1 MKSTI
6 LTRVIIIIVLLIG
19 SLYLLYPTIKYATL
33 SPAEKKQMEL
43 SDPKS
48 FMELK
53 SKSINLG
60 LDLQG
65 GMHVILEVDIQ
76 KLIDNL
82 AKNKNDVFVAALNE
96 TAKEVATSDEDF
108 VTVLNTKLKEKGSN
122 SIRFFSSSENR
133 TEEDVIEYLHT
144 QSKEAVQR
152 SLEIL
157 RNRVDEFGV
166 TEPIIQMQGDHR
178 IILEL
183 AGVSDPGRV
192 RKLIG
197 KTALLEFQLLK
208 DNMVTAQVAEKISNY
223 INSRVSPSDTLAGKK
238 SESDTSSTA
247 LEEMFGINDSA
258 QKNANV
264 LADSAS
270 GLFETNMIVLHPRDR
285 QTLLVPVEKE
295 QKFKRILELPE
306 IQKMIIGE
314 AGAAEFLWSAKPV
327 FEDKYYQLYLVS
339 KAIELTGSTITDA
352 HAQTGDQ
359 SDPTAI
365 GKFEVSLSLNDD
377 GAKVF
382 SRVTGANIGK
392 RLAIVLDKK
401 VYLAP
406 ELRVKITGGRARVTG
421 LDTMEEAKD
430 LGIVLKAG
438 ALPAP
443 VAILAETTVGPSLG
457 QDSIDSGTISALIG
471 LTLVILYMGF
481 YYKIAGIVADFA
493 LLLNLPII
501 MAVMAYFNAT
511 LTLPGIAGIILT
523 IGMSVDAN
531 VLINER
537 VREEMRR
544 GKTPRACIQVGYDKA
559 FVTILDSN
567 LTTFISGLVL
577 YTYGTGP
584 VQGFA
589 LTLMIG
595 IISSMFTSIVVTRV
609 IFDYALDMYSIK
621 KLSV

>member
-1 MKSTI
+1 ME
-6 LTRVIIIIVLLIG
+6 
-19 SLYLLYPTIKYATL
+19 
-33 SPAEKKQMEL
+33 EK
-43 SDPKS
+43 DPKAY
-48 FMELK
+48 MDLK

-76 KLIDNL
+76 RLIDNL
-82 AKNKNDVFVAALNE
+82 AKNKDEVFLAAMNE
-96 TAKEVATSDEDF
+96 TAKEVAESDEEF
-108 VTVLNTKLKEKGSN
+108 VVVLNSKLKAKGSN
-122 SIRFFSSSENR
+122 IVRFFSSSEYR
-133 TEEDVIEYLHT
+133 TEDDVITFLRA
-144 QSKEAVQR
+144 QSEEAVKR

-166 TEPIIQMQGDHR
+166 AEPIIQMQGDRR

-183 AGVSDPGRV
+183 AGVSDPTRV

-208 DNMVTAQVAEKISNY
+208 DNIINTQVAEKINNFITSK
-223 INSRVSPSDTLAGKK
+223 ISPSDTLAEAIKETK
-238 SESDTSSTA
+238 DSSSTA
-247 LEEMFGINDSA
+247 LEDMFGVKDSA
-258 QKNANV
+258 GIAAKAKSDSTNSLYEAN
-264 LADSAS
+264 
-270 GLFETNMIVLHPRDR
+270 LFFLDPRDR

-295 QKFKRILELPE
+295 EKFKKILELPE
-306 IQKMIIGE
+306 IQKIISDE
-314 AGAAEFLWSAKPV
+314 AGLAEFLWSAKPV
-327 FEDKYYQLYLVS
+327 YDDKYLQVYLVN
-339 KAIELTGSTITDA
+339 KTIELTGSTITDA
-352 HAQTGDQ
+352 HPQTGDQ
-359 SDPTAI
+359 SDPTSI

-377 GAKVF
+377 GSRVF
-382 SRVTGANIGK
+382 ARVTGANIGK

-406 ELRVKITGGRARVTG
+406 ELRVKITGGRARITG
-421 LDTMEEAKD
+421 LDTMDEAKD
-430 LGIVLKAG
+430 LAIVLKAG

-457 QDSIDSGTISALIG
+457 QDSINAGTISAMIG
-471 LTLVILYMGF
+471 FILVILYMGI
-481 YYKIAGIVADFA
+481 YYKLAGVFADFA
-493 LLLNLPII
+493 LMLNLPLI

-523 IGMSVDAN
+523 IGMAVDAN

-537 VREEMRR
+537 IREEMRR
-544 GKTPRACIQVGYDKA
+544 GKTPRVCVQLGYDKA
-559 FVTILDSN
+559 FITILDSN
-567 LTTFISGLVL
+567 ITTFIAGLVL

-595 IISSMFTSIVVTRV
+595 IVSSMFTSIVVTRV
-609 IFDYALDMYSIK
+609 IFDYILDKFSVK